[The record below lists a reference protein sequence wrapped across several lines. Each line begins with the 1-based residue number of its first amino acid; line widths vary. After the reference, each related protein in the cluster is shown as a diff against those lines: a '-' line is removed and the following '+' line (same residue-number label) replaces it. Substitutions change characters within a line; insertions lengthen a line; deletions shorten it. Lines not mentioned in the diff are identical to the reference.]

1 MLMSNSSYVCDDVL
15 TIFGKALRHPQISDT
30 TDNLAIYMCT
40 GNDSEVAF
48 KQSNQLQ
55 SLREAVSISE
65 FFLFKFFTDCSALF
79 ILGLQNDIN

>member
-1 MLMSNSSYVCDDVL
+1 MLMSNTSYVCADVL
-15 TIFGKALRHPQISDT
+15 TMFGKALRHPQISDN

-40 GNDSEVAF
+40 GNDSKVAF

-65 FFLFKFFTDCSALF
+65 FLFKFC
-79 ILGLQNDIN
+79 LQCLIYIGITK